1 VTRGDEEVGCG
12 SVDEEEVESE
22 GRVSIESR
30 WRLDW
35 WSCRFWVG
43 DWVVRK
49 RSGGV
54 PGYSD
59 GSGPIIRHVHSSD
72 YC

>member
-12 SVDEEEVESE
+12 MLMRRRWRV

-35 WSCRFWVG
+35 RSCRFWVG
-43 DWVVRK
+43 GWVVRK

-54 PGYSD
+54 PGYGD
-59 GSGPIIRHVHSSD
+59 GGGPIIRHVCGSD